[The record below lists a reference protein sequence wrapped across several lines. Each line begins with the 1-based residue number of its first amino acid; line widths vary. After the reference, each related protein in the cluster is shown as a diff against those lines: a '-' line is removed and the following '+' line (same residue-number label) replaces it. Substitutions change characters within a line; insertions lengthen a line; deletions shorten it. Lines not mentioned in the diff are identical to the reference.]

1 MDVVC
6 KICNKKSD
14 YVFSAN
20 VLQKYDVK
28 YYHCSNCGFLQTEE
42 PYWLDEAYNSAI
54 GVEDTGILKRN
65 YLLAKRSSVLIN
77 FFFNKK
83 NKFLDY
89 AGGYGIFV
97 RQMRDTG
104 YDFYWQDPFADNLF
118 ARGFEYKTNDK
129 IELVTAFECF
139 EHFVNPL
146 EELEKI
152 FKISDSILFSTRIF
166 HGKPPKPDEWWYYSL
181 NAGQHV
187 SLYSKQTLQFIAD
200 KYGLYLNSDNKSF
213 HLFSKK
219 KINNSY
225 FNLLLKLSVVGLSGI
240 ANLGM
245 ESKTNTD
252 FEMLIREDNN

>member
-1 MDVVC
+1 MC
-6 KICNKKSD
+6 GKNSE
-14 YVFSAN
+14 YVFSAK
-20 VLQKYDVK
+20 VLKKYVVK
-28 YYHCSNCGFLQTEE
+28 YFHCSNCGFLQTEE

-54 GVEDTGILKRN
+54 GVEDTGILQRN
-65 YLLAKRSSVLIN
+65 YLLAKRASVLIN

-83 NKFLDY
+83 DKFLDY

-97 RQMRDTG
+97 RRMRDIG
-104 YDFYWQDPFADNLF
+104 YDFYWKDPFAGNLI
-118 ARGFEYKTNDK
+118 ARGFEYNTNDE

-152 FKISDSILFSTRIF
+152 INTSESILFSTRIF

-181 NAGQHV
+181 NAGQHI

-200 KYGLYLNSDNKSF
+200 KYSLNLNSDNKSF
-213 HLFSKK
+213 HLLSKK

-225 FNLLLKLSVVGLSGI
+225 FNLLLKLSTIGLSGLV
-240 ANLGM
+240 NLSM
-245 ESKTNTD
+245 KSKTNAD
-252 FEMLIREDNN
+252 FEMLSGSDDNQ